1 MEIHGSSRKWSVQP
15 IYQWWCFSISIW
27 AYQTAQMVVFL
38 CQTKWITD
46 IHTLS
51 MPVGFFA
58 IIRKDPIGSSNKSP
72 VGLSWWFKKR
82 MTTEDLFVTGRKT
95 ESGGRIQAI
104 QSGKLWFSLDQRGGK
119 DPVLTVLPTM
129 ASEHDSPIWIL
140 HVVFLVYGYT
150 ISIHEWYVISWKNQ
164 TCEITH
170 YHLLPSIAIYYHL
183 LPLSHVEPFLVEQSP
198 HTDLSLLLS
207 FQHLQQQSHP
217 FDVCDTDHAFL
228 FMANLGSA
236 LHTVENLNL
245 LYNYI
250 IYIYIL
256 YWKTWDML
264 FLHLRLKKM
273 HKFGGP
279 FTQGPVHN
287 F

>member
-1 MEIHGSSRKWSVQP
+1 MVLPGNDQYSQSTNGGVFPYLSELTKQRKW
-15 IYQWWCFSISIW
+15 WFS
-27 AYQTAQMVVFL
+27 
-38 CQTKWITD
+38 
-46 IHTLS
+46 
-51 MPVGFFA
+51 FA
-58 IIRKDPIGSSNKSP
+58 KQNGSRIP
-72 VGLSWWFKKR
+72 
-82 MTTEDLFVTGRKT
+82 EDLFVTGRKT

-104 QSGKLWFSLDQRGGK
+104 QSGKLWFSLDQREAK

-170 YHLLPSIAIYYHL
+170 YHLLSSIAIYYHL

-207 FQHLQQQSHP
+207 FQNLQQQSHP

-250 IYIYIL
+250 LIL
-256 YWKTWDML
+256 ENVGYAIPAFAAEEK
-264 FLHLRLKKM
+264 
-273 HKFGGP
+273 
-279 FTQGPVHN
+279 PVA
-287 F
+287 